1 MITKDLIQC
10 TEDMRQSAENG
21 KITLDA
27 QIRAYD
33 LLEKVLDLPE
43 GGTVGPAD
51 VYSDTVATWCSHL
64 GPAEE
69 FCSEFKRLASGLED
83 AYDEEALRAE
93 ADRRMMPFN
102 KAVEDAAR
110 HSAEAAALHECAKET
125 YDLWQKGG
133 FFTRQ
138 KALKELRRRAGFRL
152 EYDRIGNYVAKTFD
166 LMNEAQK
173 AFADAQ
179 QAMFAANVSY
189 KIKPGVYQRLAS
201 VLTSVVR

>member
-69 FCSEFKRLASGLED
+69 FCSEFKRLASGLEG
-83 AYDEEALRAE
+83 AYDEEALRVE
-93 ADRRMMPFN
+93 ADRRMIPFK
-102 KAVEDAAR
+102 KAVEDAAEEIKGYAL
-110 HSAEAAALHECAKET
+110 AEDSMREFTVKLG
-125 YDLWQKGG
+125 DL
-133 FFTRQ
+133 TNEERQ
-138 KALKELRRRAGFRL
+138 IILDGCL
-152 EYDRIGNYVAKTFD
+152 INYNRV
-166 LMNEAQK
+166 
-173 AFADAQ
+173 
-179 QAMFAANVSY
+179 
-189 KIKPGVYQRLAS
+189 
-201 VLTSVVR
+201 